1 MNDEEV
7 KQLLRELAE
16 KADKQGKSE
25 SVRIFLDPKPKE
37 EEPRKEK
44 GENNLFG

>member
-25 SVRIFLDPKPKE
+25 SVRIFLDGRPG
-37 EEPRKEK
+37 RTGRHEK